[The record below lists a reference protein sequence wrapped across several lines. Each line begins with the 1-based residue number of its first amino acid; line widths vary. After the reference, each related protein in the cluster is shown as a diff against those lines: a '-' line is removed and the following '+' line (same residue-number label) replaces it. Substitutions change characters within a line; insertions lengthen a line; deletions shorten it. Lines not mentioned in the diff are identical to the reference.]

1 MQFKTVIDE
10 IQMKISANSIRPGNV
25 LEHNNRLWVV
35 SKISHTQPGK
45 GGAYMQVEMKDIK
58 TGTKLNERFR
68 SAEDVERAHLEETE
82 YQYLYAEG
90 DSLVLMDLNSY
101 EQMYVTK
108 ELVGDPVAFLS
119 DEMLVTVISYEGN
132 PIAVELPEEVKLKVE
147 EADAVVKGQTA
158 ASSYKPAVLEN
169 GVRVMVPAFI
179 SVGDRLVIKTADGSY
194 VERAK
199 D

>member
-1 MQFKTVIDE
+1 
-10 IQMKISANSIRPGNV
+10 MKISANAIRPGNV
-25 LEHNNRLWVV
+25 LEHNNKLWVV

-68 SAEDVERAHLEETE
+68 SSEDVERAHLDEIE
-82 YQYLYAEG
+82 YQYLYTEG
-90 DSLVLMDLNSY
+90 ENLVLMDLNSY
-101 EQMYVTK
+101 EQMHVNK
-108 ELVGDPVAFLS
+108 EIVGEPVVFLS
-119 DEMLVTVISYEGN
+119 DEMMVTVISYEGS
-132 PIAVELPEEVKLKVE
+132 PIAVELPEEVKLTVA

-169 GVRVMVPAFI
+169 GVRIMVPAFI
-179 SVGDRLVIKTADGSY
+179 SVGDRLLIKTADGSY